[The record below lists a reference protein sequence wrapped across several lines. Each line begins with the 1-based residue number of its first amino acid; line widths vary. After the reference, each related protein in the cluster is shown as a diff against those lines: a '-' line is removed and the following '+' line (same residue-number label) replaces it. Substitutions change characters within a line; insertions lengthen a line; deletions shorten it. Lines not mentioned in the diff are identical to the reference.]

1 MRKLYEEP
9 EIQIRDYKLPFG
21 NIVMTSDP
29 NAPGGDVDL
38 EDGDLNNPWKTGNYF
53 E

>member
-1 MRKLYEEP
+1 MKKAYEEP

-29 NAPGGDVDL
+29 NAGGNVDL
-38 EDGDLNNPWKTGNYF
+38 EDGDLNNPWKTGSYF